1 MYTQKLYVV
10 MNKER
15 DEIFTHISWI
25 GLRME
30 PFNPRDLIKA
40 IELSDVMYER
50 QCDSYD
56 TVQFFKSPERAKEVM
71 ESFRAKLVEKGEKET
86 GKLSLV
92 ELEIQVNQTVVEE
105 I

>member
-1 MYTQKLYVV
+1 MYNKKLYVV
-10 MNKER
+10 MNESR
-15 DEIFTHISWI
+15 DEIFTHIGWI

-30 PFNPRDLIKA
+30 PFNEKDLLKA

-50 QCDSYD
+50 QCDGYD

-71 ESFRAKLVEKGEKET
+71 ESFRARLVEKGEKET
-86 GKLSLV
+86 GKLSLI
-92 ELEIQVNQTVVEE
+92 ELEIQVAQNVVEQ